1 MKAIVAL
8 LFLSA
13 LALYAQAE
21 MEYHPHAI
29 LNYLEREDHE
39 MVRKVRG
46 ILKLQDPGPSFKPSF
61 EPSFKPS
68 FKPSFEPSFKPL
80 VPLPIVSSCVFNKI
94 DIYFLL
100 AFLLPV
106 DQCVR

>member
-46 ILKLQDPGPSFKPSF
+46 ILKLQDPGPSF

-68 FKPSFEPSFKPL
+68 FNPSFKPSFNPSFKPSFKPL

-94 DIYFLL
+94 
-100 AFLLPV
+100 
-106 DQCVR
+106 